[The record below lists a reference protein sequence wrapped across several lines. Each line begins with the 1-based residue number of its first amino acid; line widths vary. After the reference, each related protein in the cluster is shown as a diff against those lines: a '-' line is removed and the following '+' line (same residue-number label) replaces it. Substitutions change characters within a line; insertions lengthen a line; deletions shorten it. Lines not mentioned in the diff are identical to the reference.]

1 MLSDGRRWTSGGAF
15 LTTSDRLFDDKFGAM
30 VRKVARLHAPE
41 AATLV
46 ERFEAIGQQF
56 RTMIL
61 STPTA
66 FRLGPP
72 DIHPTHWIE
81 WICDEVRSPVD
92 RLLNALSDRAKLSAL
107 PDVLPHQLTDY
118 EVDELG
124 RLLRKLRDYA
134 ENLDGCLQSR
144 RRDKS
149 TVNAELRAELVWRL
163 AEACEGAGISVA
175 RNHYAGTGDAGVSTA
190 LIEQA
195 CIVICGEK
203 FSADHHLRD
212 YLKLRLAKNR

>member
-1 MLSDGRRWTSGGAF
+1 MASDS
-15 LTTSDRLFDDKFGAM
+15 LFDEEFETM
-30 VRKVARLHAPE
+30 VRERWRLRGPDASF
-41 AATLV
+41 LV

-56 RTMIL
+56 RKMIL

-72 DIHPTHWIE
+72 DIHPTQWIE
-81 WICDEVRSPVD
+81 WISDEVRSPVD
-92 RLLNALSDRAKLSAL
+92 RLLNALGDRTKLSAL
-107 PDVLPHQLTDY
+107 PDVLPHQLTDH

-144 RRDKS
+144 RRDRS

-163 AEACEGAGISVA
+163 AEACEGAGIAVA
-175 RNHYAGTGDAGVSTA
+175 RNHYAGTGDAGVATA

-203 FSADHHLRD
+203 FSVDHHLRD